1 MTTEK
6 LYPLIKT
13 VVLVALMGAIGLT
26 LVLTGH
32 ETHGA
37 AALGAAVGLAYP
49 TKAQVAK

>member
-1 MTTEK
+1 MSTHQ

-13 VVLVALMGAIGLT
+13 VALVAIMAGVGLA

-32 ETHGA
+32 TTEGS

-49 TKAQVAK
+49 TKAVSK